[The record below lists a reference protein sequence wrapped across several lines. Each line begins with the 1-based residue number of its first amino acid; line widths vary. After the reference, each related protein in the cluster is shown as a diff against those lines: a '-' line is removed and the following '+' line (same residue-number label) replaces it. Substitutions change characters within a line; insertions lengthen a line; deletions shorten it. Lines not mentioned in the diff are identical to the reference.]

1 MESLG
6 SNIARVGSYNQRLVL
21 SQVRRAKVTS
31 RVELAQATG
40 LSAQTVGNI
49 VRKLLSEGLLE
60 VCGTEMQVTGKPR
73 ELLRLQAGGA
83 HAFGVH
89 LDPSLLTVV
98 AVDLEGSI
106 RCEESYGLDGDE
118 GPERVLEMTME
129 AIRRMFVSKEL
140 AGRRLGIGLAVP
152 GPVDIGRGE
161 ILSPPHLPRWE
172 GVPIVGLLKDL
183 TGMPVWMAK
192 DVMAAVTALRW
203 LDAGLGDDLVLVYI
217 GTGIGL
223 GLVSGGSIVKG
234 FSGNA
239 GQVGHVVV
247 DASADVPICECGQ
260 VGCVAQVLA
269 PSALVAR
276 AVAAGI
282 DINPAHISLAA
293 ALGEVVDVAQS
304 GDVRA
309 LSLMES
315 VLTGLSQLVRIAVD
329 FIDAD
334 HVAFT
339 GPLWPQYRRVMK
351 VLGRE
356 LHEIQ
361 AAAGAVHVVET
372 ELDRHEGAGI
382 ISGALGAGIMVLD
395 QELSPHP
402 ENLFIQL

>member
-6 SNIARVGSYNQRLVL
+6 SNITRVGSYNQRLVL
-21 SQVRRAKVTS
+21 SQVRRARETS

-49 VRKLLSEGLLE
+49 VRKLLLEGLLE
-60 VCGTEMQVTGKPR
+60 VCGTEMQATGKPR
-73 ELLRLQAGGA
+73 ELLRLRAGGA

-89 LDPSLLTVV
+89 LDPALLTVV

-106 RCEESYGLDGDE
+106 QCEESFGLDGDE
-118 GPERVLEMTME
+118 KPERVMEMAAQ
-129 AIRRMFVSKEL
+129 AIRRMSTSKEL

-152 GPVDIGRGE
+152 GPVDMGRGE
-161 ILSPPHLPRWE
+161 ILSPPHLPRWG

-203 LDAGLGDDLVLVYI
+203 LDTDLGDDLVLVYI

-239 GQVGHVVV
+239 GQVGHIVV
-247 DASADVPICECGQ
+247 DTSADVSVCECGQ

-269 PSALVAR
+269 PSALAGR

-282 DINPAHISLAA
+282 NIDSAHISLTA
-293 ALGEVVDVAQS
+293 ALKELVDVAQS
-304 GDVRA
+304 GDARA
-309 LSLMES
+309 LSLMDS
-315 VLTGLSQLVRIAVD
+315 ALTGLSRLLRIAVD

-339 GPLWPQYRRVMK
+339 GPLWPQYRRAMK

-356 LHEIQ
+356 LHDIR